1 MLGRDA
7 DKIPAIDLPTAAV
20 ALDLR
25 IDRAVVL
32 PSPKSAGALGRTDS
46 AAAPSGGN
54 PPPGF
59 NNVANLISASLSHV
73 PLAVAFSR
81 WDIFV
86 RPNAGAISQGS
97 GVQAGGGTWL
107 WLDVGALDPDRK
119 TSLVAPT
126 PTLML
131 PPHALVLL
139 LKGALTG
146 SVKRLGTEK
155 IGGVA
160 TTHLRF
166 NIDRDKAAN
175 GLGDRDTQR
184 LKRLFD
190 ADNIDGTFYDD
201 AEVWI
206 DADGIAR
213 RISVTVPQRIDA
225 LTSFDLTYRLELT
238 HRRSEPLPLPSNDD
252 LAEVPTL
259 PELLPGTSA

>member
-1 MLGRDA
+1 
-7 DKIPAIDLPTAAV
+7 
-20 ALDLR
+20 
-25 IDRAVVL
+25 
-32 PSPKSAGALGRTDS
+32 
-46 AAAPSGGN
+46 
-54 PPPGF
+54 
-59 NNVANLISASLSHV
+59 
-73 PLAVAFSR
+73 
-81 WDIFV
+81 
-86 RPNAGAISQGS
+86 
-97 GVQAGGGTWL
+97 
-107 WLDVGALDPDRK
+107 
-119 TSLVAPT
+119 
-126 PTLML
+126 
-131 PPHALVLL
+131 
-139 LKGALTG
+139 
-146 SVKRLGTEK
+146 
-155 IGGVA
+155 VA